1 MEFDYSMFRGK
12 IKEKYGTE
20 RKFANAIGMN
30 PSTLS
35 LKLSNKLEF
44 SQLDIIISMKA
55 LKATSNLI
63 EPYFFTPKVAK

>member
-12 IKEKYGTE
+12 IREKYGTE
-20 RKFANAIGMN
+20 REFANAIGMN

-44 SQLDIIISMKA
+44 SQLDIIVSMKA

>member
-12 IKEKYGTE
+12 IREKYGTE
-20 RKFANAIGMN
+20 REFANAIGMN

-44 SQLDIIISMKA
+44 SQLDIIVSMKA

-63 EPYFFTPKVAK
+63 EPYFFTPKSC

>member
-1 MEFDYSMFRGK
+1 MEFDYSAFRGK
-12 IKEKYGTE
+12 IREKYGTE
-20 RKFANAIGMN
+20 REFANAIGMN

-44 SQLDIIISMKA
+44 SQQDIIAAMKA
-55 LKATSNLI
+55 LQATSDMI